1 MRQCQP
7 RPKTRVQYARLV
19 PILPILALQLASFAR
34 LVNIRKKEGKTNA
47 PLAEEVS
54 IKMRLGK
61 VHASVAKRVLSPQVR
76 GVPTAP
82 HVHHVPL
89 GSMEIRVELSR
100 AQIATPE
107 SLERRLVGRLLIAAS
122 FVPQALTK
130 TPRASLLAC
139 SAQLANIPRNW
150 EQLPSSI
157 ALSACMVR
165 TRLFQAWE
173 SAANALR
180 TPTPRRQDSKR
191 RHSAFHAVLRCI
203 P

>member
-1 MRQCQP
+1 MTTCTLCPKGTYSAAMSASSKDTCTVCQ
-7 RPKTRVQYARLV
+7 TGTYSANTG
-19 PILPILALQLASFAR
+19 ASACSFAR

-107 SLERRLVGRLLIAAS
+107 SWREGWWDG
-122 FVPQALTK
+122 F
-130 TPRASLLAC
+130 
-139 SAQLANIPRNW
+139 
-150 EQLPSSI
+150 
-157 ALSACMVR
+157 
-165 TRLFQAWE
+165 
-173 SAANALR
+173 
-180 TPTPRRQDSKR
+180 
-191 RHSAFHAVLRCI
+191 
-203 P
+203 